1 MKILLIHCAYQFRG
15 GEDTVVEEETK
26 LLTSQGHEVEV
37 LGFSNQGKQWLKL
50 LQLPFNITSY
60 RATRKKIK
68 AFKPDVVHIH
78 NLHFAASPSVVYAVK
93 HSQTPMVM
101 TLHNFRLLCPS
112 GILFENGKL
121 FLDSL
126 NEKFPVTA
134 VKKAVYKNSRITT
147 FWVAAVSS
155 MHQWLNTF
163 TVPDKVI
170 CLTEHSRQ
178 LFSTSK
184 LKFKPGQ
191 LVVKPNFIT
200 PPNKEMM
207 PRGNHF
213 LFVGRLTEEKGIKM
227 LLDTFALSNLTLLIA
242 GDGPLKTKVQ
252 QYATD
257 YNNIYYLGNLD
268 SNQVTEAMQAATAL
282 VFPSEWYEGMPLTII
297 ESFSSGLPVI
307 ASDLGA
313 MQAMVTDGE
322 NGFLFEPY
330 NKADFQKALYKW
342 AHFDNHKREMFRQN
356 AKATYNHLYSP
367 QKNLE
372 QLTNI
377 YRSVIDCDR
386 APILS
391 IA

>member
-26 LLTSQGHEVEV
+26 LLTSQGHQVEV
-37 LGFSNQGKQWLKL
+37 LAFSNQGKQWLKL

-268 SNQVTEAMQAATAL
+268 R
-282 VFPSEWYEGMPLTII
+282 
-297 ESFSSGLPVI
+297 
-307 ASDLGA
+307 DR
-313 MQAMVTDGE
+313 
-322 NGFLFEPY
+322 
-330 NKADFQKALYKW
+330 K
-342 AHFDNHKREMFRQN
+342 
-356 AKATYNHLYSP
+356 
-367 QKNLE
+367 
-372 QLTNI
+372 
-377 YRSVIDCDR
+377 SVV
-386 APILS
+386 
-391 IA
+391 

>member
-1 MKILLIHCAYQFRG
+1 MKILVIHCAYLYRG
-15 GEDTVVEEETK
+15 GEDTVVEEET
-26 LLTSQGHEVEV
+26 LLLKSQGHEVEI
-37 LGFSNQGKQWLKL
+37 LRFSNKGRQWLKL
-50 LQLPFNITSY
+50 LQLPFNIASY
-60 RATRKKIK
+60 IVTRKKIR

-93 HSQTPMVM
+93 HSHKPMVM

-121 FLDSL
+121 FLESL
-126 NEKFPVTA
+126 SEKFPVTA
-134 VKKAVYKNSRITT
+134 VIKAVYKNSRITT
-147 FWVAAVSS
+147 FWVAAVST

-163 TVPDKVI
+163 TVPDRII

-178 LFSTSK
+178 LFLSSR

-213 LFVGRLTEEKGIKM
+213 LFVGRLTEEKGIM
-227 LLDTFALSNLTLLIA
+227 LLLDTFALSNLTLLIA
-242 GDGPLKTKVQ
+242 GEGPLKTTVQ

-268 SNQVTEAMQAATAL
+268 TNQVTEAMQAATAL

-297 ESFSSGLPVI
+297 EAFSSGLPVI

-313 MQAMVTDGE
+313 MQAMVADGKT
-322 NGFLFEPY
+322 GFLFEPY

-342 AHFDNHKREMFRQN
+342 AHFDNYHRETFRQN
-356 AKATYNHLYSP
+356 ARATYNLLYSS

-377 YRSVIDCDR
+377 YRSVINCDR
-386 APILS
+386 PPILS